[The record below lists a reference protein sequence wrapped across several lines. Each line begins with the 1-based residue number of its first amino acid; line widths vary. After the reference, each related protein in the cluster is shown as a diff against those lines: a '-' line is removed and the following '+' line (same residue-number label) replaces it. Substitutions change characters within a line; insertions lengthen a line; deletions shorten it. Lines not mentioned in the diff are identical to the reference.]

1 MTRSQLIER
10 LYKRFGGRYS
20 EDEVRSLAFELLDQI
35 GHSVASGRRVELRGF
50 GAFSLRR
57 LRSKRGRNPRTREFV
72 PLQER
77 NAIYFRASKRMR
89 ESVKNVIPDNNQ

>member
-1 MTRSQLIER
+1 MTRSELIER
-10 LYKRFGGRYS
+10 LSKRFGGKYS
-20 EDEVRSLAFELLDQI
+20 ETEVRDLSFALLDQV
-35 GHSVASGRRVELRGF
+35 GKAVTSGRRVELRGF

-77 NAIYFRASKRMR
+77 NTIYFRASKRMR
-89 ESVKNVIPDNNQ
+89 ESVKDVIPEKQ

>member
-1 MTRSQLIER
+1 MTRSELIER

-20 EDEVRSLAFELLDQI
+20 ETEVRDLSFALLDQV
-35 GHSVASGRRVELRGF
+35 GKAVTSGRRVELRGF

-77 NAIYFRASKRMR
+77 NTIYFRASKRMR
-89 ESVKNVIPDNNQ
+89 ESVKDVIPEKQ